1 MSGCLEYTI
10 NETANH
16 ELGATWN
23 STRYLE
29 RDAKDFISALVAF
42 VTGGTSFVLNVLVF
56 ITLFISKELRQNTHY
71 NLVLC
76 LSLSDLVL
84 GLSMC
89 VGGFRLF
96 TPRWAT
102 FYAPCVM
109 TSVMFISGI
118 TLSFF
123 QTFLISFHRFLK
135 LSDTDLDQVLL
146 KENRKYV
153 TYILIWLI
161 VLGFNI
167 SMVHFRHHTEK
178 LLFCKFKCVFGSRYP
193 IMAIYFQTAT
203 ILLLSLTIIFYC
215 LTIHQV
221 RQRYRRTFA
230 WHAHQRNPTSND
242 PNSNELTPPSYVGGE
257 QMTLQMKKKIFG
269 SMKLIGFIICA
280 LLICTCPM
288 VIASFFDPS
297 QKVLFV
303 VATLAC
309 FNSVIN
315 PFIYVFNIEKLRREW
330 KNIWQII
337 KVF

>member
-29 RDAKDFISALVAF
+29 RDVKDLISALVAF
-42 VTGGTSFVLNVLVF
+42 VIGGISFVLNVLVF
-56 ITLFISKELRQNTHY
+56 ITLLISKELRQNTHY

-76 LSLSDLVL
+76 LSLGDLVL

-123 QTFLISFHRFLK
+123 QTFLISFHRLLK
-135 LSDTDLDQVLL
+135 ISDTDLDQALL
-146 KENRKYV
+146 KDSRKYV
-153 TYILIWLI
+153 AYILIWLI

-193 IMAIYFQTAT
+193 IMTIYFQTAT
-203 ILLLSLTIIFYC
+203 ILLLTLTIIFYC
-215 LTIHQV
+215 LTIHKV
-221 RQRYRRTFA
+221 RQRYRKTFA
-230 WHAHQRNPTSND
+230 WHARQDPTSNN
-242 PNSNELTPPSYVGGE
+242 PHSNELTISYGGGE
-257 QMTLQMKKKIFG
+257 QMTLQMKRKIFG

-280 LLICTCPM
+280 LLFCTCPM

-297 QKVLFV
+297 HEVLFV

-330 KNIWQII
+330 KNIWHII